1 VEKSKNRS
9 RIRRAK
15 CLVAF
20 WEDGE
25 FVIQNYLS
33 NKQTETAPL
42 VARLLDGLD
51 EYLPVEHVLKR
62 LGSMSHAEE
71 LVDKLI
77 RQDVLVAEGSLLDRK
92 ECSIDKTWTWTHEA
106 RFFHYSTQHV
116 SYEADPKVQRT
127 DLVRL
132 ACETP
137 PPPPFKDYGRSDMEL
152 TGTFDERAGDFW
164 DVLRTR
170 RTIRSFARR
179 AIPFEDFSTLLLWTW
194 GYTHLITDPQVGQ
207 YVLKTSPSG
216 GARHPTE
223 VYPVVLRVDGIEPG
237 IYHYSVKNHGLELLR
252 LGIFEDLVVRLCA
265 RQEWVRDAAAV
276 FFMTAA
282 LTRNM
287 WKYDHARAYRV
298 LLLETGHLGQT
309 FHLVCTKLG
318 LAPFTTAASLD
329 TEIERELS
337 LDGVSETPTY
347 TAAVGIPAKT

>member
-1 VEKSKNRS
+1 MEKSENRS

-20 WEDGE
+20 WEDSE
-25 FVIQNYLS
+25 FVIQNYMT
-33 NKQTETAPL
+33 NKQCVIAPPVAQLLHEIRDYVPERSVLERFSPIPQAEVL
-42 VARLLDGLD
+42 VRRLL
-51 EYLPVEHVLKR
+51 
-62 LGSMSHAEE
+62 A
-71 LVDKLI
+71 
-77 RQDVLVAEGSLLDRK
+77 QDALVAEGSQLDCKERLLDEIWK
-92 ECSIDKTWTWTHEA
+92 WKHEA
-106 RFFHYSTQHV
+106 RFFHYATQHV
-116 SYEADPKVQRT
+116 SYEADPDVQRI
-127 DLVRL
+127 DLVRR
-132 ACETP
+132 ARQTP
-137 PPPPFKDYGRSDMEL
+137 PPPPFKDYGHSNVEL
-152 TGTFDERAGDFW
+152 TGSFDERPSDFW
-164 DVLRTR
+164 DVLHAR

-179 AIPFEDFSTLLLWTW
+179 AITFEDFSTLLLWTW
-194 GYTHLITDPQVGQ
+194 GHTHLLTDPQVGQ

-223 VYPVVLRVDGIEPG
+223 VYTVVLRVDGIEPG
-237 IYHYSVKNHGLELLR
+237 LYHYSVKRHGLELLR
-252 LGIFEDLVVRLCA
+252 QGTFDGLVVRLCA
-265 RQEWVRDAAAV
+265 HQEWVRDAAAV

-282 LTRNM
+282 VSRNM

-318 LAPFTTAASLD
+318 LAPFTTAATFD